1 MGDEKP
7 QVPAI
12 RMHVHQRDDFR
23 IDGILRL
30 IEVASEAGPPGKV
43 LQRMCRQV
51 ATIAHADVVS
61 VYVREQADDGE
72 ALVLRAN
79 VGFPDSAINNVKLAL
94 GEGITG
100 TAAEVMRPISAKIA
114 QEDSHYKHFPDIGEE
129 RFPSLLAIPL
139 IVRGAVAGVLVLQRG
154 EANAFTDTEVALG
167 TALATTFGHA
177 LEHRG
182 DTSRAT
188 ARSARLTG
196 HVISKGTALGKVLM
210 LGSLEALKP
219 EKATGEAPRERT
231 EHAFD
236 HVAGILRK
244 GERRVQP
251 GLPPISRGMLE
262 SVLLMLDDQ
271 RLRSTAIER
280 TAEHGVVA
288 GLKQVAREYA
298 VATYVAGAGNPLL
311 EERAMEIE
319 NLCLLVATSALDL
332 PLPSPGEVVV
342 VSERLNAVTALA
354 IVGGRAAGVVAAGPL
369 PENGLGPAI
378 VRTAQLPAIADIP
391 GLFAWLLPDDTV
403 LVDGTA
409 GILRVNPPATT
420 SRPDR
425 PTASRTPARRSLNCF
440 WTGHAREPR

>member
-1 MGDEKP
+1 MGDEKS
-7 QVPAI
+7 QAPAI
-12 RMHVHQRDDFR
+12 RMRVHQRDDFR

-30 IEVASEAGPPGKV
+30 IEVASEPGPAGKV
-43 LQRMCRQV
+43 LQQMCRQV

-79 VGFPDSAINNVKLAL
+79 VGFPDSAVGNVRLAL

-167 TALATTFGHA
+167 TALATTFHHA

-182 DTSRAT
+182 DPTRT

-196 HVISKGTALGKVLM
+196 HVISAGTALGKVLM
-210 LGSLEALKP
+210 LGTLEALRP

-244 GERRVQP
+244 GKQRSQNA
-251 GLPPISRGMLE
+251 LPPLARGMLE
-262 SVLLMLDDQ
+262 SVMLMLDDQ
-271 RLRSTAIER
+271 RLRSTAVER

-298 VATYVAGAGNPLL
+298 VATYVAGAADPLL

-319 NLCLLVATSALDL
+319 NLCLLVATSALDM

-369 PENGLGPAI
+369 PEGGLGPAI
-378 VRTAQLPAIADIP
+378 ARAAALPAIADIP

-403 LVDGTA
+403 LLDGTA

-420 SRPDR
+420 I
-425 PTASRTPARRSLNCF
+425 ARYR
-440 WTGHAREPR
+440 HARESARPPDGST